1 MLFFKRKKK
10 GKEPPI
16 PKFEFSLQQKENL
29 IEYVIFRNQVSEK
42 SRYQTV
48 FLEILDTLI
57 QDACVFLDRS
67 TMKEDVFSNFMKK
80 KKKKGDGSYLFDED
94 RNVIEKGRGI
104 FSILSEESFFAEENG
119 VEKKDFILYC
129 YPETVPLQDTI
140 QKQRAFF
147 EETGLY
153 IKAWYEDGN
162 TEKQTLH
169 IWIKNDLFSIEELI
183 HLSIDTC
190 KQHGKNIELRYQE

>member
-48 FLEILDTLI
+48 FLEILDALI

-67 TMKEDVFSNFMKK
+67 VPKVDLFSDFITKVKEKE
-80 KKKKGDGSYLFDED
+80 DGSYLFDED

-104 FSILSEESFFAEENG
+104 FSILSETPPKHFTICIVFQKKSSITPDLPKVGWKKTLLTDWGWPESPGTPPPA
-119 VEKKDFILYC
+119 
-129 YPETVPLQDTI
+129 
-140 QKQRAFF
+140 
-147 EETGLY
+147 
-153 IKAWYEDGN
+153 
-162 TEKQTLH
+162 
-169 IWIKNDLFSIEELI
+169 
-183 HLSIDTC
+183 
-190 KQHGKNIELRYQE
+190 